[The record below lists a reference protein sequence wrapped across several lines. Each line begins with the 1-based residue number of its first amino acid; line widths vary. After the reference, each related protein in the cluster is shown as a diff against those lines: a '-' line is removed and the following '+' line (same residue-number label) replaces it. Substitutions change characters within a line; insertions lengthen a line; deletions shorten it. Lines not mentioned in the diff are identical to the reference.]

1 MGSAVGIIRGPRVT
15 MAFSFED
22 EMAGELAGI
31 DSANL
36 RRAVREMGSPQGPRV
51 RLEGR
56 EVLNFSANDYLG
68 LANHPAL
75 KEAATAA
82 IGKFGAGAG
91 AARLIS
97 GSQSPHHELENALA
111 MFKGTEAALTFSSG
125 YASALGTIPALVGQG
140 DVVVLDKLVHA
151 SLVDAAKL
159 SGAKLRVC
167 KHNDLADLARLLE
180 WAAGRG
186 GRTLVVAESVYSMDG
201 DLAPLLNLVE
211 LKEQHGAW
219 LMLDEA
225 HATGLYGEGRRGV
238 AEEFGVAHRVEVQMG
253 TLGKALG
260 ASGGYICG
268 SNELIDLLRHRARSF
283 VFSTAPM
290 PAQSAAARAGIE
302 VVESAEGEE
311 RRTRLWSLVDQ
322 LKNGLIARGW
332 KLPVVQ
338 SAILPLRLG
347 AEADAVV
354 LSERLLEAGVFVP
367 AIRYPTVA
375 RGEARL
381 RITVSASHSADDIKK
396 LLETLGEEKGD
407 A

>member
-1 MGSAVGIIRGPRVT
+1 MID
-15 MAFSFED
+15 SFQEKL
-22 EMAGELAGI
+22 AGELAGI
-31 DSANL
+31 ESADL
-36 RRAVREMGSPQGPRV
+36 RRTVREVASAQGARV

-56 EVLNFSANDYLG
+56 EVLNFSSNDYLG

-75 KEAATAA
+75 KESAVQA
-82 IGKFGAGAG
+82 IENFGTGAG

-97 GSQSPHHELENALA
+97 GSQSPHHELENVLA
-111 MFKGTEAALTFSSG
+111 DFKGTESALAFSSG
-125 YASALGTIPALVGQG
+125 YAAALGTIPALVGTG

-159 SGAKLRVC
+159 SGAKLRVS
-167 KHNDLADLARLLE
+167 KHNDLADLARILE
-180 WAAGRG
+180 WAAEQG

-238 AEEFGVAHRVEVQMG
+238 AEEFGVAARVEVQMG

-260 ASGGYICG
+260 AAGGYICG
-268 SNELIDLLRHRARSF
+268 SNELVDLLRHRARSF

-290 PAQSAAARAGIE
+290 PAQAAAARAGIK

-311 RRTRLWSLVDQ
+311 RRTRLWSLVDE
-322 LKNGLIARGW
+322 LKNGLIEFGW
-332 KLPVVQ
+332 QLPVVQ
-338 SAILPLRLG
+338 SAILPLMVG
-347 AEADAVV
+347 AEAEAIV
-354 LSERLLEAGVFVP
+354 LSEQLLEAGVFVP
-367 AIRYPTVA
+367 PIRYPTVA

-381 RITVSASHSADDIKK
+381 RITVSATHSSDDIKK
-396 LLETLGEEKGD
+396 LLEVLGTRKR
-407 A
+407 

>member
-1 MGSAVGIIRGPRVT
+1 MT
-15 MAFSFED
+15 NSFQEKLTD
-22 EMAGELAGI
+22 ELAEI
-31 DSANL
+31 DSADL
-36 RRAVREMGSPQGPRV
+36 RRTVREVASAQGARV
-51 RLEGR
+51 ELEGR
-56 EVLNFSANDYLG
+56 EVLNFSSNDYLG

-75 KEAATAA
+75 KEVAVEVVK
-82 IGKFGAGAG
+82 KFGAGAG

-97 GSQSPHHELENALA
+97 GSQSPHHELERALA
-111 MFKGTEAALTFSSG
+111 AFKGTEAALAFSSG
-125 YASALGTIPALVGQG
+125 YAAALGTIPALVGQG

-167 KHNDLADLARLLE
+167 KHNDLAGLARILE
-180 WAAGRG
+180 WATGHG

-238 AEEFGVAHRVEVQMG
+238 AEEFGVGDRVEVQMG

-260 ASGGYICG
+260 AAGGYICG

-290 PAQSAAARAGIE
+290 PAQAAAARAGIE
-302 VVESAEGEE
+302 VVQSPEGEQ
-311 RRTRLWSLVDQ
+311 RRTRLWSLVDE
-322 LKNGLIARGW
+322 LKNGIIARGW

-338 SAILPLRLG
+338 SAILPLMVG
-347 AEADAVV
+347 AEAEAVA

-375 RGEARL
+375 RGAARL
-381 RITVSASHSADDIKK
+381 RITVSAAHSSEDIKN
-396 LLETLGEEKGD
+396 LLEILGEVKSD

>member
-1 MGSAVGIIRGPRVT
+1 MT
-15 MAFSFED
+15 DSFQEKLTD
-22 EMAGELAGI
+22 ELAEI
-31 DSANL
+31 DSADL
-36 RRAVREMGSPQGPRV
+36 RRTVREVASAQGARV
-51 RLEGR
+51 ELEGR
-56 EVLNFSANDYLG
+56 EVLNFSSNDYLG

-75 KEAATAA
+75 KEVAVEV
-82 IGKFGAGAG
+82 IKKFGAGAG

-97 GSQSPHHELENALA
+97 GSQSPHHELERALA
-111 MFKGTEAALTFSSG
+111 AFKGTEAALAFSSG
-125 YASALGTIPALVGQG
+125 YAAALGTIPALVGQG

-167 KHNDLADLARLLE
+167 KHNDLADLARILE
-180 WAAGRG
+180 WATGHG

-238 AEEFGVAHRVEVQMG
+238 AEEFGVGDRVEVQMG

-260 ASGGYICG
+260 AAGGYICG
-268 SNELIDLLRHRARSF
+268 SIELIDLLRHRARSF

-290 PAQSAAARAGIE
+290 PAQAAAARAGIE
-302 VVESAEGEE
+302 VVQSPEGEQ
-311 RRTRLWSLVDQ
+311 RRTRLWSLVDE

-332 KLPVVQ
+332 KLPAVQ
-338 SAILPLRLG
+338 SAILPLTVG
-347 AEADAVV
+347 AEAEAVA

-381 RITVSASHSADDIKK
+381 RITVSAAHSSEDIEQ
-396 LLETLGEEKGD
+396 LLKALGEGKSD

>member
-1 MGSAVGIIRGPRVT
+1 MT
-15 MAFSFED
+15 NSFQEKLTD
-22 EMAGELAGI
+22 ELAEI
-31 DSANL
+31 DSADL
-36 RRAVREMGSPQGPRV
+36 RRTVREVASAQGARV
-51 RLEGR
+51 ELEGR
-56 EVLNFSANDYLG
+56 EVLNFSSNDYLG

-75 KEAATAA
+75 KEVAVEVVK
-82 IGKFGAGAG
+82 KFGAGAG

-97 GSQSPHHELENALA
+97 GSQSPHHELERALA
-111 MFKGTEAALTFSSG
+111 AFKGTEAALAFSSG
-125 YASALGTIPALVGQG
+125 YAAALGTIPALVGQG

-167 KHNDLADLARLLE
+167 KHNDLAGLARILE
-180 WAAGRG
+180 WATGHG

-238 AEEFGVAHRVEVQMG
+238 AEEFGVGDRVEVQMG

-260 ASGGYICG
+260 AAGGYICG
-268 SNELIDLLRHRARSF
+268 SIELIDLLRHRARSF

-290 PAQSAAARAGIE
+290 PAQAAAARAGIE
-302 VVESAEGEE
+302 VVQSPEGEQ
-311 RRTRLWSLVDQ
+311 RRTRLWSLVDE
-322 LKNGLIARGW
+322 LKNGIIARGW

-338 SAILPLRLG
+338 SAILPLMVG
-347 AEADAVV
+347 AEAEAVA

-375 RGEARL
+375 RGAARL
-381 RITVSASHSADDIKK
+381 RITVSAAHSSEDIKN
-396 LLETLGEEKGD
+396 LLEILGEVKSD

>member
-1 MGSAVGIIRGPRVT
+1 MT
-15 MAFSFED
+15 NSFQEKLTD
-22 EMAGELAGI
+22 ELAEI
-31 DSANL
+31 DSADL
-36 RRAVREMGSPQGPRV
+36 RRTVREVASAQGARV
-51 RLEGR
+51 ELEGR
-56 EVLNFSANDYLG
+56 EVLNFSSNDYLG

-75 KEAATAA
+75 KEVAVEV
-82 IGKFGAGAG
+82 IKKFGAGAG

-97 GSQSPHHELENALA
+97 GSQSPHHELERALA
-111 MFKGTEAALTFSSG
+111 AFKGTEAALAFSSG
-125 YASALGTIPALVGQG
+125 YAAALGTIPALVGQG

-167 KHNDLADLARLLE
+167 KHNDLADLARILE
-180 WAAGRG
+180 WATGHGA
-186 GRTLVVAESVYSMDG
+186 RTLVVAESVYSMDG

-238 AEEFGVAHRVEVQMG
+238 AEEFGVGDRVEVQMG

-260 ASGGYICG
+260 AAGGYICG
-268 SNELIDLLRHRARSF
+268 SIELIDLLRHRARSF

-290 PAQSAAARAGIE
+290 PAQAAVARAGIE
-302 VVESAEGEE
+302 VVQSPEGEQ
-311 RRTRLWSLVDQ
+311 RRTRLWSLVDE

-332 KLPVVQ
+332 KLPAVQ
-338 SAILPLRLG
+338 SAILPLTVG
-347 AEADAVV
+347 AEAEAVA

-381 RITVSASHSADDIKK
+381 RITVSASHSSEDIEQ
-396 LLETLGEEKGD
+396 LLKALGEGKGD

>member
-1 MGSAVGIIRGPRVT
+1 MT
-15 MAFSFED
+15 DSFQD
-22 EMAGELAGI
+22 KLAGELGEI
-31 DSANL
+31 ESADL
-36 RRAVREMGSPQGPRV
+36 RRTVREVASAQGARI
-51 RLEGR
+51 RLEDR
-56 EVLNFSANDYLG
+56 EVLNFSSNDYLG
-68 LANHPAL
+68 LANHSAL
-75 KEAATAA
+75 KEAAVEA
-82 IGKFGAGAG
+82 IEKFGAGAG
-91 AARLIS
+91 SARLIS

-111 MFKGTEAALTFSSG
+111 NFKGTEAALAFSSG
-125 YASALGTIPALVGQG
+125 YAAALGTIPALVGTG
-140 DVVVLDKLVHA
+140 DVVVIDKLVHA

-167 KHNDLADLARLLE
+167 KHNDLADLARILE
-180 WAAGRG
+180 WTAGQG

-225 HATGLYGEGRRGV
+225 HATGLYGKGRRGV
-238 AEEFGVAHRVEVQMG
+238 AEEFSVAKRVEVQMG

-260 ASGGYICG
+260 AAGGYICG
-268 SNELIDLLRHRARSF
+268 SNELVDLLRHRARSF

-290 PAQSAAARAGIE
+290 PAQAAAARAGIE
-302 VVESAEGEE
+302 VAQSAEGET
-311 RRTRLWSLVDQ
+311 RRTRLWSLVDE

-338 SAILPLRLG
+338 SAILPMIVG
-347 AEADAVV
+347 DEAEAVA

-375 RGEARL
+375 RGAARL
-381 RITVSASHSADDIKK
+381 RITVSAAHSSEDIKN
-396 LLETLGEEKGD
+396 LLEILGEVKSD

>member
-1 MGSAVGIIRGPRVT
+1 MT
-15 MAFSFED
+15 DSFQEKL
-22 EMAGELAGI
+22 AGELAGI
-31 DSANL
+31 ESADL
-36 RRAVREMGSPQGPRV
+36 RRTVREVASAQGARV

-56 EVLNFSANDYLG
+56 EVLNFSSNDYLG

-75 KEAATAA
+75 KEAAVQA
-82 IGKFGAGAG
+82 IKNFGTGAG

-111 MFKGTEAALTFSSG
+111 DFKGTEDALAFSSG
-125 YASALGTIPALVGQG
+125 YAAALGTIPALVGTG

-159 SGAKLRVC
+159 SGAKLRVS
-167 KHNDLADLARLLE
+167 KHNNLADLARILQ
-180 WAAGRG
+180 WAAEQG
-186 GRTLVVAESVYSMDG
+186 GRILVVVESVYSMDG
-201 DLAPLLNLVE
+201 DLSPLLNLVE

-225 HATGLYGEGRRGV
+225 HATGLYGERRRGV
-238 AEEFGVAHRVEVQMG
+238 AEEFGVAARVEVQMG

-260 ASGGYICG
+260 AAGGYICG
-268 SNELIDLLRHRARSF
+268 SNKLVDLLRHRARSF

-290 PAQSAAARAGIE
+290 PAQAAAARAGIE

-311 RRTRLWSLVDQ
+311 RRTRLWGLVDE
-322 LKNGLIARGW
+322 LKNGLIALGW
-332 KLPVVQ
+332 QLPVVQ
-338 SAILPLRLG
+338 SAILPLMVG
-347 AEADAVV
+347 AEAEAIA

-367 AIRYPTVA
+367 PIRYPTVA
-375 RGEARL
+375 RDEARL
-381 RITVSASHSADDIKK
+381 RLTVSAEHSPDDINK
-396 LLETLGEEKGD
+396 LLEALGEGKDD

>member
-1 MGSAVGIIRGPRVT
+1 MTDLFQEKLA
-15 MAFSFED
+15 D
-22 EMAGELAGI
+22 ELAEI
-31 DSANL
+31 DSADL
-36 RRAVREMGSPQGPRV
+36 RRTVREVASAQGARV
-51 RLEGR
+51 ELEGR
-56 EVLNFSANDYLG
+56 EVLNFSSNDYLG

-75 KEAATAA
+75 KESATAA
-82 IGKFGAGAG
+82 IEKFGAGAG
-91 AARLIS
+91 SARLIS

-111 MFKGTEAALTFSSG
+111 NFKGTEAALAFSSG
-125 YASALGTIPALVGQG
+125 YAAALGTIPALVGTA
-140 DVVVLDKLVHA
+140 DVVVIDKLVHA

-167 KHNDLADLARLLE
+167 KHNDLADLARILE
-180 WAAGRG
+180 WTARQG

-225 HATGLYGEGRRGV
+225 HATGLYGKGRRGV
-238 AEEFGVAHRVEVQMG
+238 AEEFSVAKRVEVQMG

-260 ASGGYICG
+260 AAGGYICG
-268 SNELIDLLRHRARSF
+268 SIELIDLLRHRARSF

-290 PAQSAAARAGIE
+290 PAQAAAARAGIE
-302 VVESAEGEE
+302 VAQSAEGET
-311 RRTRLWSLVDQ
+311 RRTRLWSLVDE

-338 SAILPLRLG
+338 SAILPMIVG
-347 AEADAVV
+347 DEAEAVA

-375 RGEARL
+375 RGAARL
-381 RITVSASHSADDIKK
+381 RITVSAAHSSEDIKN
-396 LLETLGEEKGD
+396 LLEILGEAKSD

>member
-1 MGSAVGIIRGPRVT
+1 MT
-15 MAFSFED
+15 DSFQEKL
-22 EMAGELAGI
+22 AGELAGI
-31 DSANL
+31 ESADL
-36 RRAVREMGSPQGPRV
+36 RRTVREVASAQGAWI

-56 EVLNFSANDYLG
+56 EVLNFSSNDYLG
-68 LANHPAL
+68 LANHSAL

-82 IGKFGAGAG
+82 IKKFGAGAG

-111 MFKGTEAALTFSSG
+111 NFKGTEAALAFSSG
-125 YASALGTIPALVGQG
+125 YAAALGTIPALVGTG
-140 DVVVLDKLVHA
+140 DVVVIDKLVHA

-180 WAAGRG
+180 WAAGQG
-186 GRTLVVAESVYSMDG
+186 ARTLVVAESVYSMDG

-238 AEEFGVAHRVEVQMG
+238 AEEFGVADRVEVQMG

-268 SNELIDLLRHRARSF
+268 SNELVDFLRHRARSF

-290 PAQSAAARAGIE
+290 PAQAAAARAGIE
-302 VVESAEGEE
+302 VVQSAEGEE
-311 RRTRLWSLVDQ
+311 HRTRLWSLVDE

-338 SAILPLRLG
+338 SAILPLIIG
-347 AEADAVV
+347 GETEAVA
-354 LSERLLEAGVFVP
+354 LSEQLLERGVFVP

-375 RGEARL
+375 HGEARL
-381 RITVSASHSADDIKK
+381 RITVNAAHSSGDIEK
-396 LLETLGEEKGD
+396 LLEVLGEGIEEGKSD

>member
-1 MGSAVGIIRGPRVT
+1 MT
-15 MAFSFED
+15 NSFQEKLTD
-22 EMAGELAGI
+22 ELAEI
-31 DSANL
+31 DSADL
-36 RRAVREMGSPQGPRV
+36 RRTVREVASAQGARV
-51 RLEGR
+51 ELEGR
-56 EVLNFSANDYLG
+56 EVLNFSSNDYLG

-75 KEAATAA
+75 KEVAVEV
-82 IGKFGAGAG
+82 IKKFGAGAG

-97 GSQSPHHELENALA
+97 GSQSPHHELERALA
-111 MFKGTEAALTFSSG
+111 AFKGTEAALAFSSG
-125 YASALGTIPALVGQG
+125 YAAALGTIPALVGQG

-167 KHNDLADLARLLE
+167 KHNDLADLARILE
-180 WAAGRG
+180 WATGHG

-238 AEEFGVAHRVEVQMG
+238 AEEFGVGDRVEVQMG

-260 ASGGYICG
+260 AAGGYICG

-290 PAQSAAARAGIE
+290 PAQASSARAGIE
-302 VVESAEGEE
+302 VVQSPEGEQ
-311 RRTRLWSLVDQ
+311 RRTRLWSLVDE
-322 LKNGLIARGW
+322 LKNGIIARGW

-338 SAILPLRLG
+338 SAILPLMVG
-347 AEADAVV
+347 AEAEAVA

-381 RITVSASHSADDIKK
+381 RITVSAAHSSNDINK
-396 LLETLGEEKGD
+396 LLEALGEGKVD

>member
-1 MGSAVGIIRGPRVT
+1 MID
-15 MAFSFED
+15 SFQEKL
-22 EMAGELAGI
+22 AGELAGI
-31 DSANL
+31 ESADL
-36 RRAVREMGSPQGPRV
+36 RRTVREVASAQGARV

-56 EVLNFSANDYLG
+56 EVLNFSSNDYLG

-75 KEAATAA
+75 KESAVQA
-82 IGKFGAGAG
+82 IENFGTGAG

-97 GSQSPHHELENALA
+97 GSQSPHHELESVLA
-111 MFKGTEAALTFSSG
+111 NFKGTESALAFSSG
-125 YASALGTIPALVGQG
+125 YAAAIGTIPALVGTG

-159 SGAKLRVC
+159 SGAKLRVS
-167 KHNDLADLARLLE
+167 KHNDLADLARILE
-180 WAAGRG
+180 WAAEQG
-186 GRTLVVAESVYSMDG
+186 GRILVVAESVYSMDG

-238 AEEFGVAHRVEVQMG
+238 AEEFGVAARVEVQMG

-260 ASGGYICG
+260 AAGGYICG
-268 SNELIDLLRHRARSF
+268 SNELVDLLRHRARSF

-290 PAQSAAARAGIE
+290 PAQAAAAQAGIK

-311 RRTRLWSLVDQ
+311 RRTRLWSLVDE
-322 LKNGLIARGW
+322 LKNGLIGLGW
-332 KLPVVQ
+332 QLPVVQ
-338 SAILPLRLG
+338 SAILPLMVG
-347 AEADAVV
+347 AEAEAIA
-354 LSERLLEAGVFVP
+354 LSEQLLEAGVFVP
-367 AIRYPTVA
+367 PIRYPTVA

-381 RITVSASHSADDIKK
+381 RITVSAAHSSDDIKK
-396 LLETLGEEKGD
+396 LLEVLGERQR
-407 A
+407 

>member
-1 MGSAVGIIRGPRVT
+1 MT
-15 MAFSFED
+15 DSFQEKLAD
-22 EMAGELAGI
+22 ELAEI
-31 DSANL
+31 DSADL
-36 RRAVREMGSPQGPRV
+36 RRTVREVASAQGARV
-51 RLEGR
+51 ELEGR
-56 EVLNFSANDYLG
+56 EVLNFSSNDYLG

-75 KEAATAA
+75 KEVAVEV
-82 IGKFGAGAG
+82 IKKFGAGAG

-97 GSQSPHHELENALA
+97 GSQSPHHELERALA
-111 MFKGTEAALTFSSG
+111 AFKGTEAALAFSSG
-125 YASALGTIPALVGQG
+125 YAAALGTIPALVGQG

-167 KHNDLADLARLLE
+167 KHNDLAGLARILE
-180 WAAGRG
+180 WATGHG

-238 AEEFGVAHRVEVQMG
+238 AEEFGVGDRVEVQMG

-260 ASGGYICG
+260 AAGGYICG
-268 SNELIDLLRHRARSF
+268 SIELIDLLRHRARSF

-290 PAQSAAARAGIE
+290 PAQAAAARAGIE
-302 VVESAEGEE
+302 VVQSPEGEQ
-311 RRTRLWSLVDQ
+311 RRTRLWSLVDE

-332 KLPVVQ
+332 KLPAVQ
-338 SAILPLRLG
+338 SAILPLTVG
-347 AEADAVV
+347 AEAEAVA

-381 RITVSASHSADDIKK
+381 RITVSAAHSSEDIEQ
-396 LLETLGEEKGD
+396 LLKALGEGKSD

>member
-1 MGSAVGIIRGPRVT
+1 MT
-15 MAFSFED
+15 NSFQEKLTD
-22 EMAGELAGI
+22 ELAEI
-31 DSANL
+31 DSADL
-36 RRAVREMGSPQGPRV
+36 RRTVREVASAQGARV
-51 RLEGR
+51 ELEGR
-56 EVLNFSANDYLG
+56 EVLNFSSNDYLG

-75 KEAATAA
+75 KEVAVEV
-82 IGKFGAGAG
+82 IKKFGAGAG

-97 GSQSPHHELENALA
+97 GSQSPHHELERALA
-111 MFKGTEAALTFSSG
+111 AFKGTEAALAFSSG
-125 YASALGTIPALVGQG
+125 YAAALGTIPALVGQG

-167 KHNDLADLARLLE
+167 KHNDLAALARILE
-180 WAAGRG
+180 WATGHG

-238 AEEFGVAHRVEVQMG
+238 AEEFGVGDRVEVQMG

-260 ASGGYICG
+260 AAGGYICG
-268 SNELIDLLRHRARSF
+268 SNELVDLLRHRARSF
-283 VFSTAPM
+283 VVSTAPM
-290 PAQSAAARAGIE
+290 PAQAAAARAGIE
-302 VVESAEGEE
+302 VTQSAEGEE
-311 RRTRLWSLVDQ
+311 RRTRLWSLVDE

-338 SAILPLRLG
+338 SAILPLMVG
-347 AEADAVV
+347 AEAEAVA

-375 RGEARL
+375 RGAARL
-381 RITVSASHSADDIKK
+381 RITVSAAHSSEDIKN
-396 LLETLGEEKGD
+396 LLEILGEVKSD

>member
-1 MGSAVGIIRGPRVT
+1 MT
-15 MAFSFED
+15 DSFQEKLAD
-22 EMAGELAGI
+22 ELAEI
-31 DSANL
+31 DSADL
-36 RRAVREMGSPQGPRV
+36 RRTVREVASAQGARV
-51 RLEGR
+51 ELEGR
-56 EVLNFSANDYLG
+56 EVLNFSSNDYLG

-75 KEAATAA
+75 KEVAVEV
-82 IGKFGAGAG
+82 IKKFGAGAG

-97 GSQSPHHELENALA
+97 GSQSPHHELERALA
-111 MFKGTEAALTFSSG
+111 AFKGTEAALAFSSG
-125 YASALGTIPALVGQG
+125 YAAALGTIPALVGQG

-167 KHNDLADLARLLE
+167 KHNDLADLARILE
-180 WAAGRG
+180 WTAGQG

-225 HATGLYGEGRRGV
+225 HATGLYGKGRRGV
-238 AEEFGVAHRVEVQMG
+238 AEEFSVAKRVEVQMG

-260 ASGGYICG
+260 AAGGYICG
-268 SNELIDLLRHRARSF
+268 SNELVDLLRHRARSF

-290 PAQSAAARAGIE
+290 PAQAAAARAGIE
-302 VVESAEGEE
+302 VAQSAEGET
-311 RRTRLWSLVDQ
+311 RRTRLWSLVDE

-338 SAILPLRLG
+338 SAILPMIVG
-347 AEADAVV
+347 DEAEAVA

-375 RGEARL
+375 RGAARL
-381 RITVSASHSADDIKK
+381 RITVSAAHSSEDIKN
-396 LLETLGEEKGD
+396 LLEILGEVKSD

>member
-36 RRAVREMGSPQGPRV
+36 RRAVRELGSPQGPRV

-290 PAQSAAARAGIE
+290 PAQAAAARAGIE

-381 RITVSASHSADDIKK
+381 RITVSAAHSADDIKK